1 MQTVFRAISDPT
13 RRQILGLLADQPM
26 TIGEVTEHFDMT
38 RPAIAKHLHILE
50 EGDLIRVEVRGRE
63 RLNHFNPDPLK
74 NVADWVAIFDRFWDA
89 KLDNLKNALEQD
101 DDGKN

>member
-13 RRQILGLLADQPM
+13 RRQILGLLADQAM
-26 TIGEVTEHFDMT
+26 TIGEVTGHFDMT

-63 RLNHFNPDPLK
+63 RLNHLNPEPLK
-74 NVADWVAIFDRFWDA
+74 NVADWIAIFDRFWDE
-89 KLDNLKNALEQD
+89 KLENLKNTLEQN
-101 DDGKN
+101 DDGQN